1 MAQYDLQVPGAHIL
15 PAVKKCKMCGEMFKY
30 YQTAFINYG
39 GRGLNLEDHCDKCIN
54 QKVLEGQ
61 EKERL
66 LRNKIRKLHID
77 NRGRVKEMVDD
88 QYNKT
93 IQKNNE
99 FSEF

>member
-1 MAQYDLQVPGAHIL
+1 
-15 PAVKKCKMCGEMFKY
+15 
-30 YQTAFINYG
+30 
-39 GRGLNLEDHCDKCIN
+39 LNLEDHCDKCIN
-54 QKVLEGQ
+54 QKVIEGQ

-66 LRNKIRKLHID
+66 LRNKIRKLHVD
-77 NRGRVKEMVDD
+77 NRDRVKEMVDD